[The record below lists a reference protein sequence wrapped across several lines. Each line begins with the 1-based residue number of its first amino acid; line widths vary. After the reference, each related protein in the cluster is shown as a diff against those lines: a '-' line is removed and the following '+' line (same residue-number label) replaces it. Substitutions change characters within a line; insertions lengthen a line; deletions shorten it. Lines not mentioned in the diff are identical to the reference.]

1 MNPELKKRIAFAV
14 VEALV
19 AGAIGLGFGWYVRG
33 QDPMSEQMRMC
44 SAVTD
49 CMSAHPN
56 KLDMSLSCGNALYKL
71 KAAHDKAKSL
81 EENNK

>member
-1 MNPELKKRIAFAV
+1 MNQELKKRIALVIAAV
-14 VEALV
+14 AVI
-19 AGAIGLGFGWYVRG
+19 AIGFGFGWYLRG
-33 QDPMSEQMRMC
+33 LNPMTEQMRLC
-44 SAVTD
+44 AAVTD

-56 KLDMSLSCGNALYKL
+56 KLDMTLSCGNALYKL